1 MTFTPTALASLVQ
14 VYVDGHVPE
23 EEYRRQK
30 KHLEVNLRSPAVPD
44 ADAAVTAGK
53 LLENLPALW
62 DKAGESVGAYS

>member
-1 MTFTPTALASLVQ
+1 MATSPKKNTA
-14 VYVDGHVPE
+14 D
-23 EEYRRQK
+23 RRSILK
-30 KHLEVNLRSPAVPD
+30 SNLRSPAVPD